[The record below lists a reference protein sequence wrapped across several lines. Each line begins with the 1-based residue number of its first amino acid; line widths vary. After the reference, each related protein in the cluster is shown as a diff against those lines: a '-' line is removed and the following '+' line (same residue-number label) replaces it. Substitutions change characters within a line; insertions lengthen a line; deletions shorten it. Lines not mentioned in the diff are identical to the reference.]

1 MAKPL
6 SPEEMDS
13 LIQATKNVDRLT
25 RLQVFTLATAG
36 LIDVVD
42 GSFVVT
48 KKGNNKLRR
57 HTRKAQ
63 VQAAVPVVAEAALS
77 ILDTADAVCN
87 HRAIWEAVGRDKF
100 ERQVVLDALRILRE
114 EAVLE
119 TFSLG
124 GSANPFQTRWRRG
137 AAAPPVVVPPAVV
150 EAAEAEVVEA

>member
-6 SPEEMDS
+6 SSEGFDA

-25 RLQVFTLATAG
+25 RLQVFTLATSG

-42 GSFVVT
+42 GAFVVT

-57 HTRKAQ
+57 HNRKAQ
-63 VQAAVPVVAEAALS
+63 VQAAVPVVAEAALG
-77 ILDTADAVCN
+77 ILNTDDAVCN

-100 ERQVVLDALRILRE
+100 ERQVVLDALRVLRD

-124 GSANPFQTRWRRG
+124 GSSNRFQTRWRRG
-137 AAAPPVVVPPAVV
+137 AAAPPVVVPAAVV
-150 EAAEAEVVEA
+150 EAPEAEAPEA